1 MPIVHTQ
8 CPRISSPCPQLPTF
22 ARGQKSTFCNLCQTR
37 VHNLSA
43 MSAVE
48 RERLL
53 NGGGPL
59 CVRYSMLLPAA
70 AMLLASSA
78 ANAQDAD
85 ENEDTARLDTVE
97 VTGGGIGRVT
107 ELVFLES
114 EKADD
119 AWMDAETS
127 APAGMP
133 VEPQSP

>member
-8 CPRISSPCPQLPTF
+8 CPRITSPCPQLPTF

-43 MSAVE
+43 LSAKE
-48 RERLL
+48 REQLL
-53 NGGGPL
+53 AGGGPL

-78 ANAQDAD
+78 ATAQDNV
-85 ENEDTARLDTVE
+85 EEGTAKLETVE

-107 ELVFLES
+107 DLVFLES
-114 EKADD
+114 EETDD
-119 AWMDAETS
+119 AWMDAEASVQPEAS
-127 APAGMP
+127 APP
-133 VEPQSP
+133 ESQ